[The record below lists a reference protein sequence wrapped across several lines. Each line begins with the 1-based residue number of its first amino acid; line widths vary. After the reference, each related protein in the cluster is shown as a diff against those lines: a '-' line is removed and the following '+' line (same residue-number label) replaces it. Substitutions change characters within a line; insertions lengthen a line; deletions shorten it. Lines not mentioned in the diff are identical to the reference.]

1 MTTVILKSDSE
12 SKIQQLLKLAEELGV
27 SAEKQN
33 DFVELDAKALAFGI
47 GRPATDE
54 EWDAYFAKQ
63 KHTKFLDL
71 DEAFSKYL
79 DQE

>member
-12 SKIQQLLKLAEELGV
+12 SKIEQLLKLAEELGV
-27 SAEKQN
+27 SAEKQD

-54 EWDAYFAKQ
+54 EWNAYFENHK
-63 KHTKFLDL
+63 
-71 DEAFSKYL
+71 DEVAIPFEDAFSKYFKK
-79 DQE
+79 